1 MSWEQQFEQLREAY
15 RICLRQDLET
25 FEAAVWNAL
34 ESGGRPAAFEPAL
47 RLAHRLKGGAATY
60 GLAETSAA
68 LERIEARLARFL
80 GAAPSDGAALRDE
93 IEALLRSLRAGP
105 EIRPE

>member
-15 RICLRQDLET
+15 RISLRQDLET

-68 LERIEARLARFL
+68 LERIETRLSHFL
-80 GAAPSDGAALRDE
+80 GAPQSDGAALQDE

-105 EIRPE
+105 ETRPE